1 MSPSSRSIRA
11 LFSAL
16 LLSAV
21 FLALATGCGGSS
33 DSGGRVSIETDAGP
47 DGDPVLVAD
56 KAAGPASARV
66 PVTTKGVPTVIY
78 KVPVRTLS
86 EGMRL
91 RAIAT
96 VTLTK
101 CAITDYLP
109 SQRAHTACQ
118 GTRRY
123 GYDPV
128 EIQTGFKLAD
138 GDSAS
143 DLASAKSLG
152 PMKKTT
158 CTTAIHHCT
167 ISADYDV
174 TLAADDLGS
183 DPKWVVFEATASSPK
198 ARGCKPPKASSCNVL
213 AVETQKG
220 TAMYWV
226 QADGSVNQP
235 SHLPADTSAN
245 VAELPV
251 LINHGN
257 KNGARKVIYSAPLS
271 SSADFDGLKGSQM
284 EVDSLLKIGEKLPQA
299 PDIAG
304 YLVLSDSP
312 TSISGRYLISD
323 SYDPGKTG
331 NAGGNC
337 DRTCAN
343 GRPAVVTTILD
354 CDVSTGRRFVNLVA
368 DGSRAAARPGETVDV
383 LDGGY
388 VKITRLYDAA
398 ASLDEDTGSSCN
410 R

>member
-1 MSPSSRSIRA
+1 MSPRPSIRA

-16 LLSAV
+16 LLSVAL
-21 FLALATGCGGSS
+21 LALVAGCGGSS
-33 DSGGRVSIETDAGP
+33 SDSGGKVSIETDTGP
-47 DGDPVLVAD
+47 DGNPALISDA
-56 KAAGPASARV
+56 AAGPAHARV
-66 PVTTKGVPTVIY
+66 PITTKGAPTMIY
-78 KVPVRTLS
+78 EVPVRELS
-86 EGMRL
+86 EGMHL

-101 CAITDYLP
+101 CEITDYEP
-109 SQRAHTACQ
+109 NNRAHTACQ
-118 GTRRY
+118 GTRKY
-123 GYDPV
+123 TYDPV
-128 EIQTGFKLAD
+128 EVETGFALAD

-143 DLASAKSLG
+143 DLAAAKPLG
-152 PMKKTT
+152 PVKKTS
-158 CTTAIHHCT
+158 CTTAVHHCT
-167 ISADYDV
+167 ITADYETEV
-174 TLAADDLGS
+174 SSGDLS
-183 DPKWVVFEATASSPK
+183 DDPKWVVFTATATSPK
-198 ARGCKPPKASSCNVL
+198 AKGCKPPKAADCNVL

-226 QADGSVNQP
+226 QADGNVSQP
-235 SHLPADTSAN
+235 SKLPGDTSEN
-245 VAELPV
+245 VKELPV

-257 KNGARKVIYSAPLS
+257 KNGARKVIYSAELS
-271 SSADFDGLKGSQM
+271 PSDGFASLKGAQM

-312 TSISGRYLISD
+312 TGISGRYLISD

-337 DRTCAN
+337 DRSCAN

-354 CDVSTGRRFVNLVA
+354 CDVKAGRRYVNLVA
-368 DGSRAAARPGETVDV
+368 DGSRAAARAGEKVDV

-388 VKITRLYDAA
+388 VKVTHLYGAGVSVNA
-398 ASLDEDTGSSCN
+398 DTSASCN

>member
-1 MSPSSRSIRA
+1 MPLLLTA
-11 LFSAL
+11 AL
-16 LLSAV
+16 LV
-21 FLALATGCGGSS
+21 GCGGSS
-33 DSGGRVSIETDAGP
+33 DSDGRVSIETDTGP
-47 DGDPVLVAD
+47 GGDPALVAD
-56 KAAGPASARV
+56 SASGPAHSRV
-66 PVTTKGVPTVIY
+66 PITSKGTPTVIY
-78 KVPVRTLS
+78 KVPVRELS
-86 EGMRL
+86 DGMHL

-101 CAITDYLP
+101 CEITDYLP
-109 SQRAHTACQ
+109 HNRAHTACQ

-123 GYDPV
+123 TYDPV
-128 EIQTGFKLAD
+128 GVETGFALAD

-143 DLASAKSLG
+143 DLAAAKPLG
-152 PMKKTT
+152 PVRRTS

-167 ISADYDV
+167 ITADYEADV
-174 TLAADDLGS
+174 SSEDMSG
-183 DPKWVVFEATASSPK
+183 DPKWVVFTATATSSK
-198 ARGCKPPKASSCNVL
+198 AKGCDPPKAADCNVL

-226 QADGSVNQP
+226 QADGSVEQP
-235 SHLPADTSAN
+235 SELPADTSEN
-245 VAELPV
+245 VDKLPV

-257 KNGARKVIYSAPLS
+257 KNGARKVIYSAELS
-271 SSADFDGLKGSQM
+271 PSDDFDSLKGAQM

-337 DRTCAN
+337 DGSCAN
-343 GRPAVVTTILD
+343 GRPAVVTTILG
-354 CDVSTGRRFVNLVA
+354 CDVSAGRRYVNLVA
-368 DGSRAAARPGETVDV
+368 DGSRAAAKKGETVDV

-388 VKITRLYDAA
+388 VKVTQLYGAGVSVD
-398 ASLDEDTGSSCN
+398 DDTSASCN